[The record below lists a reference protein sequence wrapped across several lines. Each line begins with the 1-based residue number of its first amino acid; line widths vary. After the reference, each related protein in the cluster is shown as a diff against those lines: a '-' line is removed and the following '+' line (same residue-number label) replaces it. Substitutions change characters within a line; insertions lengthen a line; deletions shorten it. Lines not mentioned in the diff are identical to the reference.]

1 MESVGSAIQDRL
13 EEGRVS
19 ETVDDQRK
27 PNVARLEHLSVF
39 LRAHTTPHCCLDRV
53 QQTRLQ
59 HTRVFA
65 LQYTLQ
71 R

>member
-19 ETVDDQRK
+19 ETVDDERK
-27 PNVARLEHLSVF
+27 PDVARLEHLGVF
-39 LRAHTTPHCCLDRV
+39 FRAFATSHWCLNRV

-59 HTRVFA
+59 HTRVFT

-71 R
+71 